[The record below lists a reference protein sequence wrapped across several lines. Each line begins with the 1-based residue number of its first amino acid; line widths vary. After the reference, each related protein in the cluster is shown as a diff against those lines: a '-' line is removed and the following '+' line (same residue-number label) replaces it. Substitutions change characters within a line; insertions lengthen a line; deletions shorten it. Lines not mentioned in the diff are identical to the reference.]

1 MPISFKTHLP
11 TTVLWVHFGG
21 KKRLKL
27 LEKYK
32 QFVFSD
38 DKALPIISNQ
48 KMNAYL
54 KELGKFADIDESIPP
69 QVVKK

>member
-1 MPISFKTHLP
+1 
-11 TTVLWVHFGG
+11 
-21 KKRLKL
+21 
-27 LEKYK
+27 
-32 QFVFSD
+32 VFSD

-69 QVVKK
+69 PSGEEVNRP